1 MTADATDLLLIPDEE
16 LALATPQELAAYEAA
31 LIREAALLSPLDYA
45 VHVTDGRMKRYPHTE
60 LLSRYAKALCEHALY
75 PSGIGTPAV
84 FTPDPD
90 DPEDGHWRHPETG
103 EEAHNILVLST
114 PPQHGKAVKYTESV
128 WTTDGLKNHGD
139 LAPGDFV
146 YHPSGQPVEVLH
158 SHPPVDDEMLR
169 VEFFDGTHIDCHPNH
184 EWTLYHRNKKKYV
197 TVEARSLLGEY
208 DRALYQLPH
217 REALQAP
224 DADLLVDPYTLGA
237 WLGDGTS
244 SQSIICGSEDDLA
257 HIRSFIPY
265 ERGASWKHKTTG
277 VEYQYFRG
285 GMVGDLRTI
294 GVLNNKHIPVAY
306 LTASEG
312 QRRDLLAGLV
322 DTDGHWFEPGK
333 QFVFVSASLRLA
345 EDVRTLVRS
354 LGYRAGLVEREDKRT
369 GRAIQA
375 TRPCYAVTWTTHD
388 GLGGGRLPRKQG
400 GHKAV
405 RRRIGVR
412 SVQPVSPEPMN
423 CITVASED
431 GLYLVGEQMAPTH
444 NSAIITETVPA
455 WYLTRFPDR
464 RVIATG
470 YEAEFAKGF
479 GRANRDKIESC
490 PEFGVEVD
498 RSTRAADNWN
508 IVKHGG
514 GMVTAGAGGGITGKR
529 MDLLII
535 DDPIKNQDDAL
546 SGTVRKRLK
555 NWWQSVV
562 KSRMRTDS
570 VIILIQTR
578 WHEDDLA
585 GHVSRTE
592 RSYVLNLPALAFEEY
607 PDPETGIST
616 DPDTGKPDLLGRKP
630 GQALCPA
637 LQTRSMLLRK
647 QESGDGGDEPGGML
661 WFSALYQG
669 KPNIE
674 GGGIIAKPFR
684 YFTIDE
690 TFTGKRFYRCE
701 DSRNHAHK
709 AFVNECIYFITSDLA
724 ASTKTTADWTVF
736 SLFAW
741 TPHGHLLLVDLER
754 VRLESPDHA
763 EKAERFWRRA
773 KETSGGAGVR
783 FFGVES
789 KTFGLSLIQKLQ
801 RDARVPVRPLTADT
815 DKIAR
820 AIPVGMMMREDRFY
834 LPKDAD
840 FLYDLEKELVGFP
853 NTAHDDMVDTLGYA
867 AKVSEELPRPKK
879 DDGEESR
886 EERVTQGRRRRR
898 GVHPV
903 AGRMR

>member
-1 MTADATDLLLIPDEE
+1 MTNLDELLIPDEVLQ
-16 LALATPQELAAYEAA
+16 LASPEELAAYEKA
-31 LIREAALLSPLDYA
+31 LTREMALLSPLDYA
-45 VHVTDGRMKRYPHTE
+45 VHVTEGRMKRYDHTE
-60 LLSRYAKALCEHALY
+60 LLSRHAKALCEHALY
-75 PSGIGTPAV
+75 PSGIGPPAV

-90 DPEDGHWRHPETG
+90 DPDDGAWLHPETG

-224 DADLLVDPYTLGA
+224 DADLPLDPYTLGA

-244 SQSIICGSEDDLA
+244 SQSIICGREDDLA

-306 LTASEG
+306 LTASES

-322 DTDGHWFEPGK
+322 DTDGHWSEPGK

-388 GLGGGRLPRKQG
+388 GLGGGRLSRKQG

-412 SVQPVSPEPMN
+412 SVRPVAPEPMN

-444 NSAIITETVPA
+444 NSAIVTETVPA
-455 WYLTRFPDR
+455 WYLTKFPDR

-479 GRANRDKIESC
+479 GRANRDKIELC
-490 PEFGVEVD
+490 PEFDIEVD

-508 IVKHGG
+508 ITKYGG

-546 SGTVRKRLK
+546 SAAVRKRLK
-555 NWWQSVV
+555 NWWESVV

-585 GHVSRTE
+585 GHVSKNE
-592 RSYVLNLPALAFEEY
+592 RCYVLNLPALAFEEY
-607 PDPETGIST
+607 PDPETGIAT
-616 DPDTGKPDLLGRKP
+616 DPDTGKLDPLGRKP

-674 GGGIIAKPFR
+674 GGGIIAKPFY
-684 YFTIDE
+684 YFTNEE
-690 TFTGKRFYRCE
+690 TFTGKPYYKTTDGSGRTT
-701 DSRNHAHK
+701 K
-709 AFVNECIYFITSDLA
+709 AFVEECIYFITSDLA
-724 ASTKTTADWTVF
+724 ASVRERADWTVF

-741 TPHGHLLLVDLER
+741 TKYGHLLLIDMER
-754 VRLESPDHA
+754 MRLESPDHA
-763 EKAERFWRRA
+763 SRAESFWRKSKERA
-773 KETSGGAGVR
+773 GGAGVR

-789 KTFGLSLIQKLQ
+789 KTFGLSLIQTLQ
-801 RDARVPVRPLTADT
+801 REARVPVRPLTADT
-815 DKIAR
+815 EKIAR
-820 AIPVGMMMREDRFY
+820 AVPIGMMMKEGRLF
-834 LPKDAD
+834 LPKGAE
-840 FLYDLEKELVGFP
+840 FLPDLEAELSKFP
-853 NTAHDDMVDTLGYA
+853 NAAHDDMVDTLGYA
-867 AKVSEELPRPKK
+867 VKVSTELPRPAPK
-879 DDGEESR
+879 ESEVSR
-886 EERVTQGRRRRR
+886 EEAVTRTGRARRRL
-898 GVHPV
+898 HPV
-903 AGRMR
+903 AGRMW